1 MKLAGWGRFP
11 VIQAT
16 ARSFETKRQLV
27 SVLES
32 FSDCIVYA
40 QGNSYGDSALSSR
53 VVVSSRYNKLL
64 SFDPNQGIV
73 TCESGVTLS
82 ELAQV
87 FLPRGWFLGVTPGT
101 KHVTVGGA
109 IASDVHGKNHHL
121 KGCFSSTVVEFDL
134 MLPDGEIRHCSPC
147 VNRPLFLAT
156 CGGMG
161 LTGVILT
168 ASIQLI
174 PVRSRFIGETTIRCG
189 HLEEV
194 FEQFEANRS
203 ASYSVAWIDC
213 LAARKN
219 LGRSVL
225 FLGEHSEDDS
235 SPVPESKNLSIP
247 FDFPSWWLN
256 RGTVGCFNSLYY
268 TRASNKNFS
277 WKSIDQFFYPL
288 DKILHWNRMYGTG
301 GFTQYQLVLPKEA
314 SLPGLVEILK
324 RISKANPGAFLGV
337 LKLFGK
343 ENDNLLSFPLEGYT
357 LAVDFK
363 INRDLFPF
371 LDELDQIVLDF
382 GGRLYL
388 SKDVRMNQVTFRRG
402 YPRWENFAN
411 LRERHSMRKFKS
423 LQSERIGL

>member
-1 MKLAGWGRFP
+1 
-11 VIQAT
+11 
-16 ARSFETKRQLV
+16 
-27 SVLES
+27 
-32 FSDCIVYA
+32 
-40 QGNSYGDSALSSR
+40 
-53 VVVSSRYNKLL
+53 
-64 SFDPNQGIV
+64 
-73 TCESGVTLS
+73 
-82 ELAQV
+82 
-87 FLPRGWFLGVTPGT
+87 
-101 KHVTVGGA
+101 
-109 IASDVHGKNHHL
+109 
-121 KGCFSSTVVEFDL
+121 
-134 MLPDGEIRHCSPC
+134 
-147 VNRPLFLAT
+147 
-156 CGGMG
+156 
-161 LTGVILT
+161 
-168 ASIQLI
+168 
-174 PVRSRFIGETTIRCG
+174 
-189 HLEEV
+189 
-194 FEQFEANRS
+194 
-203 ASYSVAWIDC
+203 
-213 LAARKN
+213 
-219 LGRSVL
+219 
-225 FLGEHSEDDS
+225 
-235 SPVPESKNLSIP
+235 
-247 FDFPSWWLN
+247 
-256 RGTVGCFNSLYY
+256 LYY

-324 RISKANPGAFLGV
+324 RISRTKPGAFLGV